1 MSMFIKII
9 PLPWGQNEHYMLY
22 AICFIAKLL
31 STVILYNLSEQ
42 DSLEEKGLTHW
53 PSEGR
58 RRSVSGV
65 NEKHKSRN
73 TSFMKSFKKK
83 KKIHTNQ
90 RSIQEE
96 GYQQWLNEMKDS
108 SLHGIQKLSPGTHCS
123 QSVQPSTKYW
133 NQGMDLI
140 FVHLNTCKISDH
152 MLSAVFLVQWRYGI
166 KSVSSSSPSA
176 SSCVLQ

>member
-1 MSMFIKII
+1 MNII
-9 PLPWGQNEHYMLY
+9 CCTLF
-22 AICFIAKLL
+22 ASLL
-31 STVILYNLSEQ
+31 SCCLQWYFTICLSRTRWKRKDWLTDRLKEGGGQYRVWMKNIRAGTHHLWNL
-42 DSLEEKGLTHW
+42 L
-53 PSEGR
+53 
-58 RRSVSGV
+58 
-65 NEKHKSRN
+65 
-73 TSFMKSFKKK
+73 KKK

-96 GYQQWLNEMKDS
+96 GYQQWLDEMKDS